1 MSTKDYPE
9 DFPDKLDYAL
19 HTLSPTQR
27 IAFESWTPKHERED
41 AKADA
46 AVLSEVFGT
55 SLTPQ
60 EPSAEL
66 KARVMEQVAHTEQIQ
81 PANELGTDDVNAE
94 HKSDHANSEGYF
106 VSDNADN
113 AQAIADSEDS
123 AYARAK
129 RRWFGAQGKFSPS
142 RMTAVASIIIA
153 AGLGIWGFAQ
163 HQQLEHTSQ
172 ELQAARVSSST
183 PAHPATARPGDQS
196 IVEQISMAPD
206 LSMAQGKVNGMP
218 VSVMYSPSHNMAGG
232 STTKLPALPEG
243 KVYKLW
249 FYDAQGNIVGSGILN
264 SAGRGAGITTMT
276 EHDLSTVTNFGIS
289 IEDESANSPSQKPAM
304 LENVV

>member
-1 MSTKDYPE
+1 VNAKDYPE

-19 HTLSPTQR
+19 HTLSPTQHA
-27 IAFESWTPKHERED
+27 AFESWASKQERED
-41 AKADA
+41 AEADA
-46 AVLSEVFGT
+46 AALSEVFGT
-55 SLTPQ
+55 SLSPL
-60 EPSAEL
+60 EPSVEL
-66 KARVMEQVAHTEQIQ
+66 KARVMAQVAHTEQLQ
-81 PANELGTDDVNAE
+81 PAHEIGTDDELTEHTNDSAE
-94 HKSDHANSEGYF
+94 NQSSSASDP
-106 VSDNADN
+106 ADDIETT
-113 AQAIADSEDS
+113 AGPEDS

-129 RRWFGAQGKFSPS
+129 RWWFGAQGALSPS
-142 RMTAVASIIIA
+142 RLTAAASIIIA
-153 AGLGIWGFAQ
+153 ASLGVWGFAQ
-163 HQQLEHTSQ
+163 HQQLERTSQ
-172 ELQAARVSSST
+172 ELQAARVSSSA

-218 VSVMYSPSHNMAGG
+218 VSVMYSPSHNMAGV
-232 STTKLPALPEG
+232 STTNLPALPEG

>member
-1 MSTKDYPE
+1 MNAKDYPE

-19 HTLSPTQR
+19 HTLSPTQHA
-27 IAFESWTPKHERED
+27 AFESWASKQERED
-41 AKADA
+41 AEADA
-46 AVLSEVFGT
+46 AALSEVFGT
-55 SLTPQ
+55 SLTPL
-60 EPSAEL
+60 EPSVEL
-66 KARVMEQVAHTEQIQ
+66 KARVMAQVAHTEQIQ
-81 PANELGTDDVNAE
+81 PAHEIGTDDELTE
-94 HKSDHANSEGYF
+94 HTNDSVENQSPSASDP
-106 VSDNADN
+106 ADDTETT
-113 AQAIADSEDS
+113 AGPEDS

-142 RMTAVASIIIA
+142 RMTAAASIIIA
-153 AGLGIWGFAQ
+153 AGLGIWGFTQ
-163 HQQLEHTSQ
+163 HQQLERTSQ
-172 ELQAARVSSST
+172 ELQAARVSSSA
-183 PAHPATARPGDQS
+183 PAHPAAAQSGDQS

-218 VSVMYSPSHNMAGG
+218 VSVMYSPSHNMAGV
-232 STTKLPALPEG
+232 STTNLPALPEG

-276 EHDLSTVTNFGIS
+276 EHDLSTVTDFGIS